1 MNFLKKTFFSLPQYL
16 FFTSLFLIGCSK
28 EHTKKNS
35 SPGTTPISITLSE
48 EERQWMDKFFN
59 DLLLESPAMY
69 TIFGTKPMS
78 GITII
83 SASEEEWVESTKMYW
98 QNVEEKEK
106 NKVIQ
111 STLEQYRECDLAVN
125 WERWVAWKKNHPESP
140 FLFVKYPTD
149 SKNLFNAYV
158 INARE
163 VVCTMQKYYSLFARE
178 LGRDFDPLTET
189 LDFENPDSPFWNAV
203 FKNHLLQG
211 ILYGFGE
218 KNAYLFNQEK
228 QLAERQE
235 CPSATHPIEEEET
248 SSIETI
254 RLPIFRSYDLPLEKD
269 PVIVKYKKERD
280 LIRTKLKKKNLTIEC
295 VNKMVE
301 PTN

>member
-1 MNFLKKTFFSLPQYL
+1 MFFRLPQYL
-16 FFTSLFLIGCSK
+16 FFTSLFLISCSK
-28 EHTKKNS
+28 EHAKKNS
-35 SPGTTPISITLSE
+35 SPEISPISITLSE

-69 TIFGTKPMS
+69 TIFGTKPIS

-83 SASEEEWVESTKMYW
+83 SASEEEWIESTKMHW
-98 QNVEEKEK
+98 QNAEEKEK
-106 NKVIQ
+106 NKIIQ
-111 STLEQYRECDLAVN
+111 GTLEQCRECDLAVN
-125 WERWVAWKKNHPESP
+125 WEKWIAWKKNHPESP
-140 FLFVKYPTD
+140 FLFVKHPTD

-163 VVCTMQKYYSLFARE
+163 VVCAMQKYYSLFAHE

-189 LDFENPDSPFWNAV
+189 LDFENPDSLFWNAI

-218 KNAYLFNQEK
+218 KNSYLFNQET
-228 QLAERQE
+228 QLAESE
-235 CPSATHPIEEEET
+235 KCPSGTPANHLIKEEET

-254 RLPIFRSYDLPLEKD
+254 RLPTFRSYALPLEKD
-269 PVIVKYKKERD
+269 PVIAKYKKERD
-280 LIRTKLKKKNLTIEC
+280 LIRTKLKEKNLTVEC
-295 VNKMVE
+295 INKMFE
-301 PTN
+301 TKN